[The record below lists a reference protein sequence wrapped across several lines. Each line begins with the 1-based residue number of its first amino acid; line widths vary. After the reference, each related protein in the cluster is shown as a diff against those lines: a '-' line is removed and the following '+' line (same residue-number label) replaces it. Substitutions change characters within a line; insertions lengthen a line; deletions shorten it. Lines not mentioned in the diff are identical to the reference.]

1 MVQQPNIQQ
10 SSTDYYSTRIILVG
24 TNGCGKTTAL
34 KNIVAA
40 TNRKCLV
47 ITPYDN
53 EWTEY
58 PMVTLT
64 DASDFVFTGIRRHM
78 YDPKRTMQ
86 VLKYFQNGIIVFD
99 DCRAYVK
106 AGVQDQIH
114 NLLMGSR
121 QRRIDVYAAA
131 HGLTEV
137 PPVFYTFVTDFVLF
151 QTRDNPKRNRLS
163 VIRDPE
169 ALLAKVDEV
178 NKIATGL
185 KAHPSDWQG
194 VNQDGLPCAGKKI
207 RDRYYCDTI
216 KNE

>member
-1 MVQQPNIQQ
+1 MEAQQVRQS

-34 KNIVAA
+34 KNIVRAKG
-40 TNRKCLV
+40 RKCLV

-58 PMVTLT
+58 PLT
-64 DASDFVFTGIRRHM
+64 NLSSPNDFVFSGIKRHIFN
-78 YDPKRTMQ
+78 PNRTMQ
-86 VLKYFQNGIIVFD
+86 LLQYFRNGIIVFD
-99 DCRAYVK
+99 DCRAYIK
-106 AGVQDQIH
+106 ASVQDQIH

-121 QRRIDVYAAA
+121 QRQVDIFASA
-131 HGLTEV
+131 HGLTEI
-137 PPVFYTFVTDFVLF
+137 PPVFYTFVTDFVIY

-169 ALLAKVDEV
+169 KLLNKVDEV
-178 NKIATGL
+178 NAIATGK
-185 KAHPSDWQG
+185 KAHPSQWQG
-194 VNQDGLPCAGKKI
+194 VNEDGVKCAGKKI